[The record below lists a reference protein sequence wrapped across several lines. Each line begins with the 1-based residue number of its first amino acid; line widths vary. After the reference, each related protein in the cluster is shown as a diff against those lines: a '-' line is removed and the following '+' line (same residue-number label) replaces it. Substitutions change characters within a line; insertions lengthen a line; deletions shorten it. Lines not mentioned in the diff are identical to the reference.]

1 MIFIGVGHLII
12 AEMTVIYIHKCKHKK
27 SLYYMNFYYVA
38 KM

>member
-27 SLYYMNFYYVA
+27 NPYII
-38 KM
+38 